1 MKAYE
6 TLFITSPLLVEEEQ
20 KAMTQKILDVIAN
33 KGGEVENVDEWGKKR
48 LAYEINKQREGY
60 YTLVNFKGN
69 NDVLDELNHIYKI
82 TENLFRGIVI
92 KLEK

>member
-6 TLFITSPLLVEEEQ
+6 TLFITSPLLLEEEQ
-20 KAMTQKILDVIAN
+20 KAMTQKVLDVIAA

-82 TENLFRGIVI
+82 TEDLYRGIIV

>member
-6 TLFITSPLLVEEEQ
+6 TLFITSPLLLEEEQ
-20 KAMTQKILDVIAN
+20 KAMTQKVLDVIAN

-82 TENLFRGIVI
+82 TEDLYRGIVI

>member
-6 TLFITSPLLVEEEQ
+6 TLFITSPLLLEEEQ

>member
-20 KAMTQKILDVIAN
+20 KAMTQKVLDVIAN

>member
-6 TLFITSPLLVEEEQ
+6 TLFITSPLLTEEEQ
-20 KAMTQKILDVIAN
+20 KAMTEKVTDVITS
-33 KGGEVENVDEWGKKR
+33 KGGEVETVDEWGKKR

>member
-6 TLFITSPLLVEEEQ
+6 TLFITSPLLLEEDQ
-20 KAMTQKILDVIAN
+20 KAMTQKVLDVIAA
-33 KGGEVENVDEWGKKR
+33 KGGEVESVDEWGKKR

-82 TENLFRGIVI
+82 TEDLYRGIIV

>member
-6 TLFITSPLLVEEEQ
+6 TLFITSPLLLEEEQ
-20 KAMTQKILDVIAN
+20 KAMTQKVLDVIAS

-82 TENLFRGIVI
+82 TEDLYRGIVI

>member
-6 TLFITSPLLVEEEQ
+6 TLFITSPLLLEEEQ
-20 KAMTQKILDVIAN
+20 KAMTQKVLDVIAT

-82 TENLFRGIVI
+82 TEDLYRGIIV